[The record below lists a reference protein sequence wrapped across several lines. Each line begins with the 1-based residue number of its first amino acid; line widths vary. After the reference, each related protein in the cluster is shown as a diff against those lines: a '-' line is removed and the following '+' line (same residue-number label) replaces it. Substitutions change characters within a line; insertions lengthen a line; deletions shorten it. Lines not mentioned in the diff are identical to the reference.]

1 MDEFDL
7 ENYFNIANEI
17 NIKNDFSKINLE
29 EINNHE

>member
-29 EINNHE
+29 EIKNHE